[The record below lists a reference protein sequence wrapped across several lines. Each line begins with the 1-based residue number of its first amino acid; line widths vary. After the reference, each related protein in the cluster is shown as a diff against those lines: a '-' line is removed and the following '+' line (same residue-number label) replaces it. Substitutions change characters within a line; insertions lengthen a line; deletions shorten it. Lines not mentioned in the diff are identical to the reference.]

1 MASSELARAWHNVVA
16 ELRKRDPGAA
26 FELWID
32 DVRPLE
38 LTGDTVFLAVPN
50 ALVQDILEGFAGAL
64 RPALSGHL
72 GQAVEIG
79 YRIVDVPPT
88 EAAPAAAASAAHDD
102 DGFAPSPLN
111 PRFTFENFVVGPSNR
126 FPHAAAQAVAKAP
139 ARTYNTLF
147 IYGGVGM
154 GKTHLMQAIGHAVR
168 EANPAANIAYVSGET
183 FLSHFV
189 TSIREGRQ
197 AEFRRRY
204 RTVDLWLVDDIQFMA
219 SRESTSTE
227 AEFFHTFNALHE
239 TNKQIV
245 VSSDRPP
252 KDLLLED
259 RLRSRFEWGLIT
271 DIRPPEIETRLA
283 ILQKRAADENL
294 DMPPDV
300 LMYIAH
306 VVRDSVR
313 LLEGS
318 LLRVAATAS
327 LTAQSVS
334 LALAR
339 DCLQDYSVGEKGPA
353 LTVDTIV
360 EAVSRHFG
368 LPVAD
373 VRGKSRRAD
382 LVLARQIAMY
392 LSRELLSASFAD
404 IGTSFNRDHSTVMHA
419 CTKIA
424 DLLSAADAQ
433 VATAL
438 ERVQGELTD
447 RR

>member
-1 MASSELARAWHNVVA
+1 MASSELARAWHSVVA
-16 ELRKRDPGAA
+16 ELRKRGLGAA
-26 FELWID
+26 ADLWID

-38 LTGDTVFLAVPN
+38 LAGETLTLGVPN
-50 ALVQDILEGFAGAL
+50 PLVQDILEQHDGPL
-64 RPALSGHL
+64 RAALSGHL
-72 GQAVEIG
+72 GQPVELG
-79 YRIVDVPPT
+79 YRLVEAPPS
-88 EAAPAAAASAAHDD
+88 EAAPPASAVTNGDD

-139 ARTYNTLF
+139 ARTYNPLF
-147 IYGGVGM
+147 IYGGVGL

-424 DLLSAADAQ
+424 ELLTAADAQ

>member
-1 MASSELARAWHNVVA
+1 
-16 ELRKRDPGAA
+16 
-26 FELWID
+26 
-32 DVRPLE
+32 
-38 LTGDTVFLAVPN
+38 
-50 ALVQDILEGFAGAL
+50 
-64 RPALSGHL
+64 
-72 GQAVEIG
+72 
-79 YRIVDVPPT
+79 
-88 EAAPAAAASAAHDD
+88 
-102 DGFAPSPLN
+102 
-111 PRFTFENFVVGPSNR
+111 VG
-126 FPHAAAQAVAKAP
+126 
-139 ARTYNTLF
+139 L
-147 IYGGVGM
+147 
-154 GKTHLMQAIGHAVR
+154 GKTHLMQAIGHAMR
-168 EANPAANIAYVSGET
+168 ETQPDAVIANVSGET

-189 TSIREGRQ
+189 TSIREDRQ

-204 RTVDLWLVDDIQFMA
+204 RNVDLWLVDDIQFIA
-219 SRESTSTE
+219 TRESSRTE

-239 TNKQIV
+239 TSKQIV

-294 DMPPDV
+294 DVPPDV

-318 LLRVAATAS
+318 LLKVAATAS
-327 LTAQSVS
+327 LTEQTVS

-339 DCLQDYSVGEKGPA
+339 DCLQDYSVGEKAAA
-353 LTVDTIV
+353 LSVETIV

-368 LPVAD
+368 LPVSD

-392 LSRELLSASFAD
+392 LARELVGDSFAE
-404 IGTSFNRDHSTVMHA
+404 IGGQFSRDHSTVMHA
-419 CTKIA
+419 CTKIS
-424 DLLSAADAQ
+424 DLLAAADSQ

-438 ERVQGELTD
+438 ERVQGELSD